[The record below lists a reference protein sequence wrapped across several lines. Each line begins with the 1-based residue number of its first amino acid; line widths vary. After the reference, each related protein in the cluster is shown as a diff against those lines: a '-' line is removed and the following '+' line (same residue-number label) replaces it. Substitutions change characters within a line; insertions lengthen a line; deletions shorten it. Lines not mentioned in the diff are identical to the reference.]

1 MKIIIIGGAGFIGIN
16 TAQYF
21 LKKRDE
27 NHEVVIYDN
36 CSRPGSRDNIDWLCS
51 NYQVKYVPG
60 DIRNYD
66 NMESLLNE
74 HRDTDVII
82 HLAAQVAVTTSVNN
96 PRMDYETNLSGTFNI
111 LEALRNNNMAP
122 FLIYSSTNKVYGAL
136 ESIPIE
142 ETETRYKFTD
152 LPGGITEKVNLD
164 MYSPYGCSKGA
175 ADQYVRDYNRIYDIP
190 TVVFRQ
196 SCIYGPHQYGIE
208 DQGWVAWFIIAT
220 LLEKKVT
227 VFGTGKQV
235 RDILYVSDLI
245 KAYDQA
251 IKNKDKCRG
260 RIFNIGGGSDNSLSI
275 LEFFSTVENIT
286 GKKVQFTHED
296 WRPGD
301 QKIFISNNSSLL
313 NETGWFPQTSC
324 EKGIKQTVKWIRDHL
339 SSIRTYFS
347 E

>member
-21 LKKRDE
+21 LSKKDE
-27 NHEVVIYDN
+27 DHEVIIFDN
-36 CSRPGSRDNIDWLCS
+36 CSRPGSRDNIEWLS
-51 NYQVKYVPG
+51 AHYKVKFVPG

-66 NMESLLNE
+66 NLESFFCE
-74 HRDTDVII
+74 YKDVDVVI
-82 HLAAQVAVTTSVNN
+82 HLAAQVAVTTAVKN
-96 PRMDYETNLSGTFNI
+96 PRMDYETNSSGTFNI
-111 LEALRNNNMAP
+111 LEVLRNNNLSP
-122 FLIYSSTNKVYGAL
+122 FLIYASTNKVYGAL
-136 ESIPIE
+136 ENVSYQ
-142 ETETRYKFTD
+142 ETDTRYEFKD
-152 LPGGITEKVNLD
+152 LPGGISEKLSLD
-164 MYSPYGCSKGA
+164 LYSPYGCSKGA
-175 ADQYVRDYNRIYDIP
+175 ADQYVRDYERIYGIP

-196 SCIYGPHQYGIE
+196 SCIYGPHQYGLE

-220 LLEKKVT
+220 LLEKHIT

-251 IKNKDKCRG
+251 IKNRDKCRG
-260 RIFNIGGGSDNSLSI
+260 KIFNIGGGPDNSLSI
-275 LEFFSTVENIT
+275 LEFFQVIEDLT
-286 GKKVQFTHED
+286 GKKVHYSMDD

-313 NETGWFPQTSC
+313 NEIGWFPQTTYV
-324 EKGIKQTVKWIRDHL
+324 KGVRQLTDWIKNNL
-339 SSIRTYFS
+339 SSIQTYFA